1 MFCNKCG
8 VTLPDNA
15 PLCTNCGAATASS
28 PAFGAPISPGSPQ
41 QTEGKAVGSLISG
54 ILAFILIPFVVGIAA
69 LLAGIAA
76 SLTVIAALLA
86 GIAAIVLGHMA
97 LSSIKKSAGR
107 LKGEGM
113 ATTGLVLG
121 YLNVA
126 SLPFLLIIAA
136 IAIPNLMRARQ
147 AANSAEAASV
157 VRTVNTTQITYSTIY
172 EKNGYA
178 RDLASLGP
186 GAGFKC
192 PASGP
197 NAAHA
202 CLLDGVLGNSTCTGS
217 RWCSKD
223 AYRYNLQAT
232 CGADGACTE
241 YVFVATP
248 SKAAAGERSFCSTS
262 DAIVRMKP
270 GLVQTAPSA
279 EECHGWEAL

>member
-15 PLCTNCGAATASS
+15 PVCPNCGAATSAAPAAAS
-28 PAFGAPISPGSPQ
+28 PASPGSPWLNVAQPQ

-54 ILAFILIPFVVGIAA
+54 ILAFVLIPF
-69 LLAGIAA
+69 
-76 SLTVIAALLA
+76 LA

-136 IAIPNLMRARQ
+136 IAVPNLMRARQ
-147 AANSAEAASV
+147 AANGAEAASV
-157 VRTVNTTQITYSTIY
+157 IRTVNTTQITYSTIY

-178 RDLASLGP
+178 RDLATLGP
-186 GAGFKC
+186 GPGFKC

-197 NAAHA
+197 NANHA
-202 CLLDGVLGNSTCTGS
+202 CLLDGVLGNSACTGS
-217 RWCSKD
+217 LWCSKD

-248 SKAAAGERSFCSTS
+248 SRPAAGEKSFCSTS
-262 DAIVRMKP
+262 DAVVRMKP
-270 GLVQTAPSA
+270 GLVTRAPSA
-279 EECHGWEAL
+279 AECHGWEAL